1 MESPKTI
8 NAEEL
13 HTELEEWVTKVM
25 ATKALFDAPA
35 GGNKGVIE
43 TFRMMLDVDI
53 IIASAFATG
62 PYLSQ
67 QD

>member
-8 NAEEL
+8 NAE
-13 HTELEEWVTKVM
+13 M